1 MAEELE
7 FVGIERKGANDG
19 QDDRRSVRQRA
30 PSLRG
35 DKGALE
41 DLHADGTIT
50 LYADAVI
57 AKDADGNTTVK
68 QAADQEPLGTA
79 VGLVTGSLVGLL
91 GGPVGVLVGAT
102 TGMAGGALFDVGT
115 TGVGTDFLA
124 EAAESLQAGKAALV
138 AEIEEEWVLPLDSRM
153 EALGGTVFRRTRG
166 EVTHA

>member
-1 MAEELE
+1 
-7 FVGIERKGANDG
+7 
-19 QDDRRSVRQRA
+19 
-30 PSLRG
+30 
-35 DKGALE
+35 
-41 DLHADGTIT
+41 
-50 LYADAVI
+50 VI

>member
-1 MAEELE
+1 MAEEPE
-7 FVGIERKGANDG
+7 FVGIERKEQTMDKMIVAVFDNE
-19 QDDRRSVRQRA
+19 RQAYEGIR
-30 PSLRG
+30 
-35 DKGALE
+35 ALE

-115 TGVGTDFLA
+115 TGVNADFLA

-138 AEIEEEWVLPLDSRM
+138 AQIEEKWVLPLDSRM